1 VDFQKYVGKLG
12 LILPGQ
18 QCTFAGQLG
27 RVGIHFLY
35 YSGSSERQFLI
46 QDHICNMFLR
56 RKALEGKQRDLEQLG
71 EFQVTTL
78 ENTL

>member
-1 VDFQKYVGKLG
+1 
-12 LILPGQ
+12 
-18 QCTFAGQLG
+18 
-27 RVGIHFLY
+27 
-35 YSGSSERQFLI
+35 
-46 QDHICNMFLR
+46 MFLR